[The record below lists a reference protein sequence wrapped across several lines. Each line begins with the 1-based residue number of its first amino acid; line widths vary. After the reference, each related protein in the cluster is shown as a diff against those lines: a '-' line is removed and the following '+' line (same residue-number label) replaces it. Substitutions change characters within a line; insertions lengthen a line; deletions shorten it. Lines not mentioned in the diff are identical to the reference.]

1 MKQINTN
8 LLHNPATEPFP
19 TVNEDV
25 CVNRRA
31 LPPLINIYSRSFG
44 RDLGAGADHTPVRGA
59 CTWQGYDVRF
69 RVCVQSLHF
78 RRFYEK
84 VITCVSEYV
93 S

>member
-44 RDLGAGADHTPVRGA
+44 RDLGAGADHTPVRGR
-59 CTWQGYDVRF
+59 GM
-69 RVCVQSLHF
+69 
-78 RRFYEK
+78 
-84 VITCVSEYV
+84 TCVFSSERTKSTLSSV
-93 S
+93 LHE